1 MAHHSPA
8 AFNLTVTDF
17 AISGEIEFV
26 EMRNPH
32 SVIELRVAND
42 DGSTT
47 QWDIE
52 FSSVNLLL
60 RRGWDFERIKAGD
73 RVTCIGNPSATGRVG
88 DVHVVHRARRRH
100 RVRTMSAQGAGARHV
115 AYRLAAA
122 LAVTLASRAMSLQ
135 RRTLR
140 SPESGCP
147 TRVAANASRRNHLSP
162 PKDDASLPTGAPAMT
177 PSRTIPESSAK
188 RRACRRWRSAA
199 PTTPSKS
206 S

>member
-1 MAHHSPA
+1 MRTTVLASPALALMLLSAPRSMAHHSPA

-73 RVTCIGNPSATGRVG
+73 RVTCIGNPSATGRSEMYMWSIV
-88 DVHVVHRARRRH
+88 
-100 RVRTMSAQGAGARHV
+100 
-115 AYRLAAA
+115 LADG
-122 LAVTLASRAMSLQ
+122 TEFGR
-135 RRTLR
+135 
-140 SPESGCP
+140 
-147 TRVAANASRRNHLSP
+147 
-162 PKDDASLPTGAPAMT
+162 
-177 PSRTIPESSAK
+177 
-188 RRACRRWRSAA
+188 
-199 PTTPSKS
+199 
-206 S
+206 